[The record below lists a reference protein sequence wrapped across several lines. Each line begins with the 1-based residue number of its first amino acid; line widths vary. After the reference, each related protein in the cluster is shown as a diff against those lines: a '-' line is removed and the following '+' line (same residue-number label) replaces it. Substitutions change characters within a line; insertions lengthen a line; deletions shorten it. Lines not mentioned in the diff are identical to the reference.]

1 MTNQERRQIYCKIFI
16 IAKRIQK
23 LIKIQYMVQNFKE
36 MNGMH
41 MIALKDKINK
51 MQ

>member
-1 MTNQERRQIYCKIFI
+1 M

-41 MIALKDKINK
+41 MIALKDKINYK
-51 MQ
+51 IQRLKIH